1 MSCGRPQKLKVAR
14 RIPLDLSH
22 PWPSC
27 VPPLFGSVRMC
38 PVHPSTKK
46 LSGVQLK
53 DRTDD
58 SVLEHENEQHNFL
71 VSQPK

>member
-1 MSCGRPQKLKVAR
+1 PKEGLTDAYRNCISNIRLAGLNHHDAAR
-14 RIPLDLSH
+14 KAYYLLSEA
-22 PWPSC
+22 
-27 VPPLFGSVRMC
+27 R
-38 PVHPSTKK
+38 TKK

-58 SVLEHENEQHNFL
+58 SVPEHENEQHNFL